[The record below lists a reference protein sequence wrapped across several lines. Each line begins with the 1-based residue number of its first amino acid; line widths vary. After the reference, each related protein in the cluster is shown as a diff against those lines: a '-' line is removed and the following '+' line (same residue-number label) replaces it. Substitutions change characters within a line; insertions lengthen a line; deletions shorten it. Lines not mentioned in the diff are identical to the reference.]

1 VDDQGQPAQDI
12 HPIEPTSLPTRS
24 PHPPGEIFDY
34 TAQSGD
40 TLIGIAEHF
49 NTSIAE
55 IREANP
61 DLPEA
66 ITTFP
71 PGFPLR
77 VPAYYVPL
85 TGPTFKMLPDSE
97 VVYSPAAIGFD
108 IQSTILKHPGYL
120 SEMESFAYKR
130 QRKAWDVVLVI
141 AENYSIH
148 PRLSQ
153 MGMRRPIRLLHV
165 KSGIAAYSGS

>member
-1 VDDQGQPAQDI
+1 MRPKLFRQVLAGSFCVVVLVSACSPPLGIVDDQGQPAQDI

-61 DLPEA
+61 DLPDA

-77 VPAYYVPL
+77 VP
-85 TGPTFKMLPDSE
+85 
-97 VVYSPAAIGFD
+97 
-108 IQSTILKHPGYL
+108 H
-120 SEMESFAYKR
+120 
-130 QRKAWDVVLVI
+130 
-141 AENYSIH
+141 
-148 PRLSQ
+148 
-153 MGMRRPIRLLHV
+153 
-165 KSGIAAYSGS
+165 